1 MDIFMVSVVGGGVFG
16 LKPSVDIMDRIVFI
30 DVRKNIQNIM
40 NNINKIKIII
50 ITFWIFLDFK
60 ILYFDN
66 DLNMIYIYRD
76 KMIPKLIL

>member
-1 MDIFMVSVVGGGVFG
+1 
-16 LKPSVDIMDRIVFI
+16 
-30 DVRKNIQNIM
+30 M
-40 NNINKIKIII
+40 NNIIAIKMII

-76 KMIPKLIL
+76 KMIPKFEEWLIDG